1 MTDKNT
7 AQMIQTPIELNNG
20 ITLQFPHETVALS
33 QEALDRL
40 TGAIM
45 TLQEIKFETP
55 NNTLDLVML
64 DN

>member
-1 MTDKNT
+1 MTDKNKV
-7 AQMIQTPIELNNG
+7 QLIQTPIELENG
-20 ITLQFPHETVALS
+20 ITIHFPKETVALS